1 MNTQV
6 VDTSVNEAADITV
19 RHQKFMFDGLPT
31 FYYENNPYM
40 SYLLS
45 ILSLTFPEGERMFVH
60 SVRAV
65 RDKVTDPVLKKRNI
79 GVYWSRSGAW

>member
-1 MNTQV
+1 MNTAV
-6 VDTSVNEAADITV
+6 TSTSDFQEKDITV
-19 RHQKFMFDGLPT
+19 RHQKFSFDGLPK

-65 RDKVTDPVLKKRNI
+65 RDEVTDPVLKKE
-79 GVYWSRSGAW
+79 